1 MQVDYLIV
9 TPMHEEFDALCA
21 YFPNATSLDKV
32 HEDPHTYKTCL
43 FPTSRTDH
51 AEYIIALTTL
61 IGKGQSNAAAEVQ
74 QMLARW
80 SPRNVLLVGIAAGNA
95 AGGVNVG
102 DILLP
107 MEVIGELGGK
117 KTDSGTARDSVSVL
131 ISQSLYDSACQ
142 LITTAW
148 RDSIRVAP
156 PSTTMFRCHNDG
168 IVISVPEVLADSE
181 SMARLHGKYRH
192 FLGVETEAAGTWKA
206 LRLSVEN
213 IPAFFMIRAVS
224 DAGDP
229 SKVDVW
235 HAHAASA
242 AGAFC
247 RALLLRGPTP
257 ATVSGGL
264 ESVDPPFE
272 QIPYSGA
279 PKHCCSFPRVRA
291 RSVSPLP
298 FTQRA
303 AHELERLRRVCLS
316 KCRIHKMLPV
326 PIFLFLI
333 IFLSG
338 MYRLWAACALTS
350 VDTLTVSCCL
360 IPALIL
366 WKQREGY
373 RAVVEQAEATGFAF
387 CRLLCTTAARDDD
400 VRFFSEQILYFET
413 RPRIL

>member
-1 MQVDYLIV
+1 MHVDYLIL
-9 TPMHEEFDALCA
+9 TPMHEELDALCA
-21 YFPNATSLDKV
+21 YFSDTTTLDKV

-43 FPTSRTDH
+43 FRTSRTDR
-51 AEYIIALTTL
+51 AEYNIVLTTL

-80 SPRNVLLVGIAAGNA
+80 SPRNVLLVGIAAGNK

-131 ISQSLYDSACQ
+131 ISPTLYDSACQ
-142 LITTAW
+142 LITTPW

-156 PSTTMFRCHNDG
+156 PSTTAFRCHNDG
-168 IVISVPEVLADSE
+168 VVISVSEVLADSE
-181 SMARLHGKYRH
+181 SMAHLHGKYRH
-192 FLGVETEAAGTWKA
+192 FLGVETEAVGTWKA
-206 LRLSVEN
+206 LRLFLKN

-229 SKVDVW
+229 SKADLW

-247 RALLLRGPTP
+247 HALLLRGPTP
-257 ATVSGGL
+257 ATTSGGL
-264 ESVDPPFE
+264 ESVEPPFE
-272 QIPYSGA
+272 QIPYADVS
-279 PKHCCSFPRVRA
+279 KRCCSFPRVRA
-291 RSVSPLP
+291 RSVSHLP

-303 AHELERLRRVCLS
+303 SHELERLRRVCLT

-326 PIFLFLI
+326 PIFLFLA

-338 MYRLWAACALTS
+338 MYRLWAASALTS
-350 VDTLTVSCCL
+350 IDTLTVSCCL
-360 IPALIL
+360 IPVLIL

-373 RAVVEQAEATGFAF
+373 RAVVEQAEATGFSF